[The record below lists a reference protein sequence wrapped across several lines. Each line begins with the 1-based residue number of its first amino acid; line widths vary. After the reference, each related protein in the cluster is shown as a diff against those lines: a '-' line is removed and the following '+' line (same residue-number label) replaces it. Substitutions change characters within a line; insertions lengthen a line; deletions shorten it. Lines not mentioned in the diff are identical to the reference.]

1 MKQKEVMKSIPQEV
15 LDIKEKKRNNLFKW
29 NGQFSPQLIEAFL
42 DAYCK
47 DNFKVLDPFSGS
59 GTVLYECARK
69 GIRAFGV
76 DINPAASKISRI
88 YELCRISIKHR
99 KIILQNFN
107 ILNSFSTTTECN
119 NYLFSLNPEDYFS
132 IIIKEALIVLLDD
145 IYDINKYHK
154 KVFNFS
160 TVVLGLPFSRKHIKC
175 FNNDCRNIPLKS
187 NSIDLIIT
195 SPPYVNV
202 FNYHQQYRKHTELLG
217 HDILK
222 IAKSEIGSNRKHRQN
237 RFMTLTQYCQD
248 ITLALNEMAR
258 VCKKDARIILIV
270 GKVSTIKGVK
280 IHNGE
285 VVKKIAFSLGL
296 EIILDQ
302 TRSFKNKFGQEIVE
316 EIIHLINSNIIN
328 LDISRFKAIASTI
341 AEGEL
346 KNAYNNSS
354 NIEISTEIRNAIN
367 RIEETI
373 SSPIHY

>member
-1 MKQKEVMKSIPQEV
+1 MNNIPQEI
-15 LDIKEKKRNNLFKW
+15 LDIKEKKRSNLFKW

-42 DAYCK
+42 DAYSK

-69 GIRAFGV
+69 GLQAFAV
-76 DINPAASKISRI
+76 DINPAASKISKI
-88 YELCRISIKHR
+88 YELCRISVDRR
-99 KIILQNFN
+99 KIIFQDFE
-107 ILNSFSTTTECN
+107 ILNSLLSTTECN
-119 NYLFSLNPEDYFS
+119 AYLFSLKPENYFS
-132 IIIKEALIVLLDD
+132 NIIKEALIVLLDG
-145 IYDINKYHK
+145 IIDINKYQK
-154 KVFNFS
+154 RVMDFT

-237 RFMTLTQYCQD
+237 RFITLTQYCQD

-270 GKVSTIKGVK
+270 GKLSTIKGVK
-280 IHNGE
+280 IYNGE
-285 VVKKIAFSLGL
+285 VVKKIAISLGFD
-296 EIILDQ
+296 IILNQ

-316 EIIHLINSNIIN
+316 DIIHLINNKCIQ
-328 LDISRFKAIASTI
+328 LDMLKFKAISSTI
-341 AEGEL
+341 AEDEL
-346 KNAYNNSS
+346 NKAYKRSINKSVSIEIKNA
-354 NIEISTEIRNAIN
+354 IDK
-367 RIEETI
+367 IEETI